1 MPTCAI
7 LAIPVQ
13 SALACWAGTLVA
25 ARSVDTAKA
34 AASPVDAALIHICG
48 EEQGVTDQHWWGRRR
63 SQGVGKD
70 LWLAFQAFQGDYRS
84 EKRSNLRP
92 PFFISVHSQNND

>member
-13 SALACWAGTLVA
+13 SALACGAGTLVA

-34 AASPVDAALIHICG
+34 ATSPVDAALIHIWG
-48 EEQGVTDQHWWGRRR
+48 EEQGVTDKHWCGRRR
-63 SQGVGKD
+63 SQGVG
-70 LWLAFQAFQGDYRS
+70 R
-84 EKRSNLRP
+84 E
-92 PFFISVHSQNND
+92 